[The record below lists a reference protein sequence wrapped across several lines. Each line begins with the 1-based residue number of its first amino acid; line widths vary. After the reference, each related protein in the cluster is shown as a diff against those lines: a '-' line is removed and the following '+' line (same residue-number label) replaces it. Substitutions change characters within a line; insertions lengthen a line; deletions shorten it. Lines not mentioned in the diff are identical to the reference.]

1 MQIKKYTSPTLKE
14 ATARMKQELG
24 GEAIILSTRIIEA
37 DISEGSLRKSGRKK
51 MFELTAGIE
60 NLVVKS
66 NPALC
71 GTSLKNKES
80 EPPKNLYG
88 ELSPIIIGTNKVY
101 PEKFRETPSKRIVP
115 QRQEAQKSK
124 SKEGTETLLGNELR
138 EIVDTLIYREVQK
151 PIISSILNQLK
162 KQKSFLHP
170 SNIDSYV
177 IQSIASMI
185 PVKNFELRKKGKPT
199 VISLV
204 GPTGVGKT
212 TCIAKLAVISKILH
226 NLDVGLISS
235 DTYRLGAIDQL
246 RIFSE
251 ISNIDLLVA
260 YEPDEMPK
268 LIESFKK
275 KDVIFIDTAGRSQK
289 SLDQLKKTKEFFDT
303 VKVDETYLVLSSTG
317 SSKNLFD
324 VAEKFK
330 LFNYTALIFT
340 KLDEAAV
347 FGNILN
353 VAANFNTP
361 VTFLSNGQVIPDDII
376 AADQEFIAKIVYTGK
391 MHK

>member
-1 MQIKKYTSPTLKE
+1 MQIKKYTALTLKE

-37 DISEGSLRKSGRKK
+37 DVKQNRKK
-51 MFELTAGIE
+51 MFELTVGIE
-60 NLVVKS
+60 NI
-66 NPALC
+66 A
-71 GTSLKNKES
+71 
-80 EPPKNLYG
+80 PPQKKLTPSSAKVNAAKKNLYD
-88 ELSPIIIGTNKVY
+88 ELKSISEKVY
-101 PEKFRETPSKRIVP
+101 PKSEIPTKPLPTERVAISKAKP
-115 QRQEAQKSK
+115 KQNQ
-124 SKEGTETLLGNELR
+124 ETLLGKELR
-138 EIVDTLIYREVQK
+138 EIVDTLIYREVHK
-151 PIISSILNQLK
+151 PIITSILGQLE
-162 KQKSFLHP
+162 KQKSFLQP
-170 SNIDSYV
+170 STIDSYV
-177 IQSIASMI
+177 LQSIAAMI
-185 PVKNFELRKKGKPT
+185 PVKSFELRKKGKPT

-246 RIFSE
+246 KIFSE

-260 YEPDEMPK
+260 YEPEDMPA

-289 SLDQLKKTKEFFDT
+289 SLEQLKKTKEFLDS
-303 VKVDETYLVLSSTG
+303 VKIDDTYLVLSSTG
-317 SSKNLFD
+317 NSKNLFD
-324 VAEKFK
+324 TAEKFK
-330 LFNYTALIFT
+330 LFDYKALIFT
-340 KLDEAAV
+340 KLDEAV
-347 FGNILN
+347 VYGNILN

-361 VTFLSNGQVIPDDII
+361 VIFLSNGQVIPDDII
-376 AADQEFIAKIVYTGK
+376 AADKEFIAKIVYTGK

>member
-1 MQIKKYTSPTLKE
+1 MQIKKYTAPTLKE

-24 GEAIILSTRIIEA
+24 SEAIILSTRIIEA
-37 DISEGSLRKSGRKK
+37 DQKQNRKK
-51 MFELTAGIE
+51 MFELTVGIE
-60 NLVVKS
+60 KVITPQKKSTASAAKVNDAKKSLYDELKSISEKVYPKNEIPTKKVPVERPVAQKTKS
-66 NPALC
+66 NPAQETAL
-71 GTSLKNKES
+71 GKELK
-80 EPPKNLYG
+80 
-88 ELSPIIIGTNKVY
+88 
-101 PEKFRETPSKRIVP
+101 
-115 QRQEAQKSK
+115 
-124 SKEGTETLLGNELR
+124 
-138 EIVDTLIYREVQK
+138 EIVDTLIYREVNK
-151 PIISSILNQLK
+151 PIITSILGQLE
-162 KQKSFLHP
+162 KQKGFLHP
-170 SNIDSYV
+170 STIDSYV
-177 IQSIASMI
+177 LQSIASMI

-246 RIFSE
+246 KIFSE

-260 YEPDEMPK
+260 YEPEDMPK

-289 SLDQLKKTKEFFDT
+289 SLDQLKKTKEFLDA

-317 SSKNLFD
+317 NSKNLFD
-324 VAEKFK
+324 TADKFK
-330 LFNYTALIFT
+330 LFDYNALIFT
-340 KLDEAAV
+340 KLDEAV
-347 FGNILN
+347 VYGNILN
-353 VAANFNTP
+353 VAVNFNTP

-376 AADQEFIAKIVYTGK
+376 AADKEFIAKIVYTGK

>member
-1 MQIKKYTSPTLKE
+1 MQIKKYTAPTLKE

-24 GEAIILSTRIIEA
+24 SEAIILSTRIIEA
-37 DISEGSLRKSGRKK
+37 DQRQNRKK
-51 MFELTAGIE
+51 MFELTVGIE
-60 NLVVKS
+60 KVITPQKKS
-66 NPALC
+66 TASTAKVNDAKK
-71 GTSLKNKES
+71 SLYDELKSIS
-80 EPPKNLYG
+80 E
-88 ELSPIIIGTNKVY
+88 KVY
-101 PEKFRETPSKRIVP
+101 PKNEIPTKQTPVERPV
-115 QRQEAQKSK
+115 AQKAK
-124 SKEGTETLLGNELR
+124 SKPAQETALGKELK
-138 EIVDTLIYREVQK
+138 EVVDTLIYREVNK
-151 PIISSILNQLK
+151 PIITSILGQLE
-162 KQKSFLHP
+162 KQKGFLHP
-170 SNIDSYV
+170 STIDSYV
-177 IQSIASMI
+177 LQSIASMI

-246 RIFSE
+246 KIFSE

-260 YEPDEMPK
+260 YEPEDMPK

-289 SLDQLKKTKEFFDT
+289 SLDQLKKTKEFLDA

-317 SSKNLFD
+317 NSKNLFD
-324 VAEKFK
+324 TADKFK
-330 LFNYTALIFT
+330 LFDYNALIFT
-340 KLDEAAV
+340 KLDEAV
-347 FGNILN
+347 VYGNILN
-353 VAANFNTP
+353 VAVNFNTP

-376 AADQEFIAKIVYTGK
+376 AADKEFIAKIVYTGK

>member
-1 MQIKKYTSPTLKE
+1 MQIKKYTAPTLKE
-14 ATARMKQELG
+14 ATAKMKQELG

-37 DISEGSLRKSGRKK
+37 DLKQNRKK
-51 MFELTAGIE
+51 MFELTVGIE
-60 NLVVKS
+60 KVAAPQKRTPASTKVNDAKKS
-66 NPALC
+66 LYDE
-71 GTSLKNKES
+71 LKSIS
-80 EPPKNLYG
+80 E
-88 ELSPIIIGTNKVY
+88 KVY
-101 PEKFRETPSKRIVP
+101 PKMDTPTKQPTVERPAAPKAKTKQAQETVLG
-115 QRQEAQKSK
+115 
-124 SKEGTETLLGNELR
+124 KELK
-138 EIVDTLIYREVQK
+138 EIVDTLIYREVHK
-151 PIISSILNQLK
+151 PIITSILGQLE

-170 SNIDSYV
+170 STIDSYV
-177 IQSIASMI
+177 LQSIASMI

-246 RIFSE
+246 KIFSE
-251 ISNIDLLVA
+251 ISNIDMLVA
-260 YEPDEMPK
+260 YEPEDMPK

-289 SLDQLKKTKEFFDT
+289 SLDQLKKTKEYLDSI
-303 VKVDETYLVLSSTG
+303 KVDETYLVLSSTG
-317 SSKNLFD
+317 NSKNLYD
-324 VAEKFK
+324 TAEKFK
-330 LFNYTALIFT
+330 IFDYNALIFT
-340 KLDEAAV
+340 KLDEAV
-347 FGNILN
+347 VYGNILN
-353 VAANFNTP
+353 VAVNFNTP

-376 AADQEFIAKIVYTGK
+376 AADKEFIAKIVYTGK

>member
-1 MQIKKYTSPTLKE
+1 MQIKKYIASTLKE
-14 ATARMKQELG
+14 ATARMKLELG

-37 DISEGSLRKSGRKK
+37 DAISDRKK

-60 NLVVKS
+60 NLTVNPKS
-66 NPALC
+66 SS
-71 GTSLKNKES
+71 SLPLKGRESQKKLSDELKSISEKIYHKKEA
-80 EPPKNLYG
+80 
-88 ELSPIIIGTNKVY
+88 
-101 PEKFRETPSKRIVP
+101 PSKRVASQQPVMQKP
-115 QRQEAQKSK
+115 QLEEGADTILG
-124 SKEGTETLLGNELR
+124 KELK

-151 PIISSILNQLK
+151 PIITSILGQLE

-177 IQSIASMI
+177 LQSIASMI

-226 NLDVGLISS
+226 NLNVGLISS

-246 RIFSE
+246 KIFSE

-260 YEPDEMPK
+260 YEPKEMPK

-289 SLDQLKKTKEFFDT
+289 SLDQLNKTKEFLDA
-303 VKVDETYLVLSSTG
+303 VKVDETYLVLSTTG
-317 SSKNLFD
+317 NFKNLYD

-330 LFNYTALIFT
+330 LFDYNALIFT

-353 VAANFNTP
+353 VSTNFNSP
-361 VTFLSNGQVIPDDII
+361 IIFLSNGQVIPDDII

>member
-1 MQIKKYTSPTLKE
+1 MQIKKYIASTLKE
-14 ATARMKQELG
+14 ATATMKLELG

-37 DISEGSLRKSGRKK
+37 DSKSDRKK
-51 MFELTAGIE
+51 MFELTAGVE
-60 NLVVKS
+60 NLAVNQKS
-66 NPALC
+66 SSSLPLPLKGRESQKKLSDELKSISEKIYHKPEAPA
-71 GTSLKNKES
+71 
-80 EPPKNLYG
+80 
-88 ELSPIIIGTNKVY
+88 
-101 PEKFRETPSKRIVP
+101 KRVASQQP
-115 QRQEAQKSK
+115 LPQKSK
-124 SKEGTETLLGNELR
+124 LKEGADSILGNELK
-138 EIVDTLIYREVQK
+138 EIVDTLVYREVQK
-151 PIISSILNQLK
+151 PIITSILGQLE

-177 IQSIASMI
+177 LQSIASMI

-226 NLDVGLISS
+226 KLDVGLISS

-246 RIFSE
+246 KIFSE

-260 YEPDEMPK
+260 YEPSEMPK

-289 SLDQLKKTKEFFDT
+289 SLDQLNKTKEFLDA
-303 VKVDETYLVLSSTG
+303 VKVDETYLVLSTTG
-317 SSKNLFD
+317 NSKNLYD

-330 LFNYTALIFT
+330 LFDYNALIFT

-353 VAANFNTP
+353 VSTNFNTP
-361 VTFLSNGQVIPDDII
+361 IIFLSNGQVIPDDII

>member
-1 MQIKKYTSPTLKE
+1 MQIKKYTASTLKE
-14 ATARMKQELG
+14 TTTLMKQELG
-24 GEAIILSTRIIEA
+24 DEAIILSTRIIEA
-37 DISEGSLRKSGRKK
+37 DIKSGRKK
-51 MFELTAGIE
+51 MFELTAGVE
-60 NLVVKS
+60 NFAVNQKNFFS
-66 NPALC
+66 E
-71 GTSLKNKES
+71 TLKER
-80 EPPKNLYG
+80 EPKKNLYD
-88 ELSPIIIGTNKVY
+88 ELIPVVIGTEKVY
-101 PEKFRETPSKRIVP
+101 PKMETSAKPGLSSGRQAVS
-115 QRQEAQKSK
+115 QRQKSK
-124 SKEGTETLLGNELR
+124 PQEGTEALLEKELR

-151 PIISSILNQLK
+151 PIITSILGQLE

-177 IQSIASMI
+177 LQSIASMI
-185 PVKNFELRKKGKPT
+185 PVKNFEVRKNGKPT

-246 RIFSE
+246 KIFSE

-289 SLDQLKKTKEFFDT
+289 SLDQLKKTKEFLDA
-303 VKVDETYLVLSSTG
+303 VKVDETYLVLSTTG
-317 SSKNLFD
+317 NSKNLFD

-330 LFNYTALIFT
+330 LFDYKALIFT

-353 VAANFNTP
+353 VATNFNTP
-361 VTFLSNGQVIPDDII
+361 ITFLSNGQVIPDDII

>member
-1 MQIKKYTSPTLKE
+1 MQIKKYTAPTLKE

-24 GEAIILSTRIIEA
+24 SEAIILSTRIIEA
-37 DISEGSLRKSGRKK
+37 DQKQNRKK
-51 MFELTAGIE
+51 MFELTVGIE
-60 NLVVKS
+60 KVITPQKKSTASTAKVNDAKKSLYDELKSISEKVYPKNEIPTKKVPVERPVAQKTKS
-66 NPALC
+66 NPAQETAL
-71 GTSLKNKES
+71 GKELK
-80 EPPKNLYG
+80 
-88 ELSPIIIGTNKVY
+88 
-101 PEKFRETPSKRIVP
+101 
-115 QRQEAQKSK
+115 
-124 SKEGTETLLGNELR
+124 
-138 EIVDTLIYREVQK
+138 EIVDTLIYREVNK
-151 PIISSILNQLK
+151 PIITSILGQLE
-162 KQKSFLHP
+162 KQKGFLHP
-170 SNIDSYV
+170 STIDSYV
-177 IQSIASMI
+177 LQSIASMI

-246 RIFSE
+246 KIFSE

-260 YEPDEMPK
+260 YEPEDMPK

-275 KDVIFIDTAGRSQK
+275 KDVIYIDTAGRSQK
-289 SLDQLKKTKEFFDT
+289 SLDQLKKTKEFLDT

-317 SSKNLFD
+317 NSKNLFD
-324 VAEKFK
+324 TADKFK
-330 LFNYTALIFT
+330 LFDYNALIFT
-340 KLDEAAV
+340 KLDEAV
-347 FGNILN
+347 VYGNILN
-353 VAANFNTP
+353 VAVNFNTP

-376 AADQEFIAKIVYTGK
+376 AADKEFIAKIVYTGK

>member
-1 MQIKKYTSPTLKE
+1 MQIKKYTAATLKE
-14 ATARMKQELG
+14 ATALMKNELG
-24 GEAIILSTRIIEA
+24 SEAIILSTRILEA
-37 DISEGSLRKSGRKK
+37 DAVLNRKK

-60 NLVVKS
+60 KIPVALKTSVHVKEK
-66 NPALC
+66 
-71 GTSLKNKES
+71 TSQKSLYDELKSIS
-80 EPPKNLYG
+80 EKVNRKPQPEVKTVPVRKSAPKKTPSEG
-88 ELSPIIIGTNKVY
+88 
-101 PEKFRETPSKRIVP
+101 ETPLG
-115 QRQEAQKSK
+115 
-124 SKEGTETLLGNELR
+124 KELKEV
-138 EIVDTLIYREVQK
+138 VDTLIYREVQK
-151 PIISSILNQLK
+151 PIITSLLGQLE
-162 KQKSFLHP
+162 KQRNFLHP
-170 SNIDSYV
+170 SNIDNYV
-177 IQSIASMI
+177 LQSIAAMI
-185 PVKNFELRKKGKPT
+185 PVKNFELRKKNKPT

-246 RIFSE
+246 KIFSE

-260 YEPDEMPK
+260 YEPSDMPK
-268 LIESFKK
+268 LLESFKK

-289 SLDQLKKTKEFFDT
+289 SLDQLNKTKEFIDAIH
-303 VKVDETYLVLSSTG
+303 VDETYLVLSTTANT
-317 SSKNLFD
+317 KNLFD

-330 LFNYTALIFT
+330 LFDYNAFIFT

-353 VAANFNTP
+353 LSVNYNVP
-361 VTFLSNGQVIPDDII
+361 VTFLSNGQVIPDDIL
-376 AADQEFIAKIVYTGK
+376 AADQDFIAKIVYTGK

>member
-1 MQIKKYTSPTLKE
+1 MQIKKYTAPTLKE
-14 ATARMKQELG
+14 ATAKMKQELG

-37 DISEGSLRKSGRKK
+37 DLKQNRKK
-51 MFELTAGIE
+51 MFELTVGIE
-60 NLVVKS
+60 KIAAPQKRTPASTKVNDAKNSLYDELKS
-66 NPALC
+66 I
-71 GTSLKNKES
+71 S
-80 EPPKNLYG
+80 E
-88 ELSPIIIGTNKVY
+88 KVY
-101 PEKFRETPSKRIVP
+101 PKGNASAKQPSVERPVAQKTKSKPVRETVLG
-115 QRQEAQKSK
+115 
-124 SKEGTETLLGNELR
+124 KELK
-138 EIVDTLIYREVQK
+138 EIVDTLIYREVHK
-151 PIISSILNQLK
+151 PIITSILGQLE

-170 SNIDSYV
+170 STIDSYV
-177 IQSIASMI
+177 LQSIASMI

-246 RIFSE
+246 KIFSE
-251 ISNIDLLVA
+251 ISNIDMLVA
-260 YEPDEMPK
+260 YEPEDMPK

-289 SLDQLKKTKEFFDT
+289 SLEQLKKTKEYLDS

-317 SSKNLFD
+317 NSKNLYD
-324 VAEKFK
+324 TAEKFK
-330 LFNYTALIFT
+330 IFNYNALIFT
-340 KLDEAAV
+340 KLDEAV
-347 FGNILN
+347 VYGNILN
-353 VAANFNTP
+353 VAVNFNTP

-376 AADQEFIAKIVYTGK
+376 AADKEYIAKIVYTGK